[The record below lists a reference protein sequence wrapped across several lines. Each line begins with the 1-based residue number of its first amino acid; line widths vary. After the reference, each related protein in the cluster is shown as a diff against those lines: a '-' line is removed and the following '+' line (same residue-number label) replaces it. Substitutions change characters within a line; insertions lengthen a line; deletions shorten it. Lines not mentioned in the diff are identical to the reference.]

1 MAAAPDGDAKKLGAG
16 SIALFAVSA
25 LLVGAIGSAQLWR
38 AQMGAYP
45 VPFGRIVGVIWIAEL
60 LAYFTI
66 MLAQLGGKV
75 SGAPVFAGVVV
86 GMVLRA
92 LEAAL
97 AAVIGSP
104 EDSKSFGDAFGH
116 YYAGYYLG
124 AVLQIVVT
132 ALFLWLIRTV
142 FEPPEVVLVAP
153 RSEVPDMEPERL
165 RGFHEVTERRRELI
179 DQLMQTEDV
188 QPESPEA
195 EQTPPA
201 EQVVLAP
208 PQPQEEPAATP
219 EVPALLQPREEPAAT
234 VEPEPEAPVAEI
246 PAPEP
251 APEPVTA
258 PAPAAPPLPPVTPVP
273 IIAPAEPPLTS
284 EQSVILALR
293 EDDDERPVPS
303 AVETFRPEPARPAPP
318 SEPPAQVTSEEAAPS
333 APVPM
338 PAPEALAAVAET
350 LNAATVEIGAG
361 TAVMRPTREGR
372 VVALAAEGLYILD
385 AVLSSAD
392 HLCRGASCLC
402 REARIGDPRKILLR
416 YPGGYA
422 GAAMLGDQH
431 GGLLTLLGLPR
442 GANLGVANQALNKLE
457 ALQLSGPLPAWP
469 QGSEPEFPPAYRDA
483 DLEGRIGP
491 LLEWVP
497 EAAGLASTSSSAGG
511 RQIVTLS
518 RDAAASASIAGAVA
532 HAWGTAE
539 ALCMALSRPRCD
551 LVIWSATG
559 GTVACGAATVAGQ
572 HLLVALIQPGPEAA
586 GPANVRLGQILNS
599 LGRVAGE
606 SSMSGE

>member
-1 MAAAPDGDAKKLGAG
+1 LAAAPDGDAKKLGAG
-16 SIALFAVSA
+16 SIALFAISA
-25 LLVGAIGSAQLWR
+25 LVVGAIGSAQLWR

-153 RSEVPDMEPERL
+153 KSDVPDMEPERL

-179 DQLMQTEDV
+179 DQLMQTEDM
-188 QPESPEA
+188 QPESLEA

-208 PQPQEEPAATP
+208 PQPQEEPAAT
-219 EVPALLQPREEPAAT
+219 
-234 VEPEPEAPVAEI
+234 VEAEPEAPVAEI
-246 PAPEP
+246 PGPEP

-258 PAPAAPPLPPVTPVP
+258 AAPAAPPLPPETPAP
-273 IIAPAEPPLTS
+273 IIPPAEPPLTS

-293 EDDDERPVPS
+293 EDDDERPVRS
-303 AVETFRPEPARPAPP
+303 AVYTFRPEPARPAPP
-318 SEPPAQVTSEEAAPS
+318 SEPPVQVTSEGAAPS

-392 HLCRGASCLC
+392 HFCRGASCLC

-422 GAAMLGDQH
+422 GAAMLGDER
-431 GGLLTLLGLPR
+431 GGLLTLLGMPR

-559 GTVACGAATVAGQ
+559 GTVACGTTTVAGQ

>member
-1 MAAAPDGDAKKLGAG
+1 MAAAPDGDARKLGAG

-25 LLVGAIGSAQLWR
+25 LLVGAIGSAQLWK

-60 LAYFTI
+60 LAYFTV

-75 SGAPVFAGVVV
+75 SGAPVFAGVVA

-97 AAVIGSP
+97 AAILGSP
-104 EDSKSFGDAFGH
+104 ENSKSFGDAFGH

-132 ALFLWLIRTV
+132 ALFLWLIRTA

-153 RSEVPDMEPERL
+153 KSDVPDMDPERL

-179 DQLMQTEDV
+179 GQLMNAEDM
-188 QPESPEA
+188 QPESEEA
-195 EQTPPA
+195 PQAPA
-201 EQVVLAP
+201 EQVVLTP
-208 PQPQEEPAATP
+208 PQAQEESAGTPEAPAAEEP
-219 EVPALLQPREEPAAT
+219 VEEPAAT
-234 VEPEPEAPVAEI
+234 VEAEPTAPVAET
-246 PAPEP
+246 PTPEP
-251 APEPVTA
+251 APETVT
-258 PAPAAPPLPPVTPVP
+258 PPAAPPLPPVISTP
-273 IIAPAEPPLTS
+273 IITPAEPPLTS

-293 EDDDERPVPS
+293 EDDDERPVRS

-318 SEPPAQVTSEEAAPS
+318 SEPPVQVTEQETATS
-333 APVPM
+333 ASVPR

-392 HLCRGASCLC
+392 HFCRGASCLC

-422 GAAMLGDQH
+422 GAAMLGDEQ

-457 ALQLSGPLPAWP
+457 TLQLSGPLPAWP
-469 QGSEPEFPPAYRDA
+469 QGPEPEFPPAYRDA

-572 HLLVALIQPGPEAA
+572 HLLVALIQSGPEAA